1 MNLTESRLGLQVVLV
16 MILLIYLP
24 VVVAVSTV
32 RALVLMLGIVIV
44 LIDFIGLL
52 LTKIFVNILIE
63 KKRAEKEIVR
73 EVNQFKS
80 KRADLLTV

>member
-1 MNLTESRLGLQVVLV
+1 

-24 VVVAVSTV
+24 VVAAVSTV

-63 KKRAEKEIVR
+63 
-73 EVNQFKS
+73 
-80 KRADLLTV
+80 